1 MPKRRRWCAQ
11 LAVCTMSVSYWSIQV
26 TIMKRGAA
34 PVDPCSGYIC
44 QFFERFFSLSID
56 YEDFAV
62 THQVY
67 VSSDGE
73 VWDAMLN
80 QTNIGKNAN
89 KCVIKMYPFFL
100 T

>member
-1 MPKRRRWCAQ
+1 MVLRPSILAQ
-11 LAVCTMSVSYWSIQV
+11 ATSVSSSSV
-26 TIMKRGAA
+26 
-34 PVDPCSGYIC
+34 
-44 QFFERFFSLSID
+44 FFSLSID